1 MQQNIQPKNQ
11 GKQFY
16 IMKRMSTTPGYESP
30 FIREVGILTEAILC
44 TSSGNDF
51 KATLEDMKE
60 NDYTFNW

>member
-1 MQQNIQPKNQ
+1 
-11 GKQFY
+11 
-16 IMKRMSTTPGYESP
+16 MKRMSTTPGYESP

-60 NDYTFNW
+60 NEYTFNW